1 MLESIWNWFL
11 DLTSKLV
18 IPDWGGLILLLPV
31 GVMAVV
37 IIWLI
42 YTVRRLRGA
51 PPARRGKM
59 PVPPKTPAGI
69 HMPGPSF
76 APVFAAVGSFLLFL
90 GVVFPGPILWLG
102 ILALVLTLLYWLRES
117 MRLYD
122 HDVEETVPAL
132 PAVVHDGPPPGV
144 HMPGPSFRPI
154 IGAIGMTILMF
165 GLVFGGWLL
174 LAGVIALI
182 LTLVPWLFDAIGEY
196 RRTVEADRTG
206 HLENGP
212 AAARPE
218 ADVHGPDRAVRGRGA
233 VPDRDPAAGR
243 GERRRRDAVRGRR
256 HRPVPRRRALPR
268 PAPAR
273 PARR

>member
-1 MLESIWNWFL
+1 MVEMLESIWNWFL

-90 GVVFPGPILWLG
+90 GIVFPGPILWLG
-102 ILALVLTLLYWLRES
+102 ILALVLTLIYWLAEGV
-117 MRLYD
+117 RLYE
-122 HDVEETVPAL
+122 H
-132 PAVVHDGPPPGV
+132 
-144 HMPGPSFRPI
+144 
-154 IGAIGMTILMF
+154 
-165 GLVFGGWLL
+165 
-174 LAGVIALI
+174 
-182 LTLVPWLFDAIGEY
+182 
-196 RRTVEADRTG
+196 
-206 HLENGP
+206 
-212 AAARPE
+212 
-218 ADVHGPDRAVRGRGA
+218 
-233 VPDRDPAAGR
+233 RD
-243 GERRRRDAVRGRR
+243 ERRDLRHLDARGKGLECLRATLAQPNIVQDGR
-256 HRPVPRRRALPR
+256 QLVAQCAGKAALDLSLQREQEFEPRFDRQ
-268 PAPAR
+268 
-273 PARR
+273 